1 MTGPNPPTPGPVILT
16 AKPAGAAHVR
26 VSVRSQAR
34 YLAPVRT
41 AIDSLAQN
49 CGFDRAAAGH
59 IALAIDEA
67 ICNVIRH
74 GYQGREDGE
83 ISLSIWPVEENG
95 APAAM
100 WIELED
106 RARQVDPA
114 CIAPRDLDDVR
125 PGGLGVHLIRELMD
139 ESRYEP
145 REGGGMRLTMVRR
158 LPSAGSRV
166 KIETRCPDKGGT
178 KPA

>member
-1 MTGPNPPTPGPVILT
+1 MSSPAADTPRPTQ
-16 AKPAGAAHVR
+16 KPDGAPHLRIAI
-26 VSVRSQAR
+26 RSQAR

-41 AIDSLAQN
+41 AVDALAQN

-74 GYQGREDGE
+74 GYDGRADGE
-83 ISLSIWPVEENG
+83 VALSVWPVEEQG
-95 APAAM
+95 QPAAIWM
-100 WIELED
+100 EIED
-106 RARQVDPA
+106 RAKQVDPA
-114 CIAPRDLDDVR
+114 RISPRDLDDVR

-166 KIETRCPDKGGT
+166 KIGPRSPDKGETG
-178 KPA
+178 PA